1 MAIHIP
7 GLIGIIVFYLLILA
21 IGIIAGRKKNKK
33 GDSDEMLVAGRN
45 LGFFVAV
52 MTNTATMVGGA
63 YINGTAEVM
72 GRDGL
77 VWCFAPVGFCIGII
91 IAALF
96 YAPKAREKKYTTI
109 FDLLQEKYGKRIGG
123 LLFINELLADVF
135 WESAILSA
143 LGSTL
148 HIILGIDMSTA
159 VIVSACV
166 AVFYTFFG
174 GLYSVAYTDVAQLF
188 LISIGL
194 LLIIP
199 FAWTNPAVDMSR
211 IKDNWK
217 GSLEPKFTGVYI
229 DMWLIT
235 IGGCFTWQAFYQRVL
250 ACKTTR
256 MARDAVLVSSFLAL
270 LMGVP
275 PALAGVIGAAT
286 DWNQT
291 MYNGNPELSTE
302 EWSYVL
308 PMVLAYLCPM
318 AVSVFGLGAISAAVM
333 SSADSI
339 VLATGSVISHNLYK
353 NCFRPKATQRELTW
367 VLRVSIFL
375 TGILGTVIAI
385 AVKSVYGLF
394 ILCVDIMYV
403 IQMPELT
410 CALWFEK
417 ANGYGSLVGFVVGLL
432 LRILGGEPI
441 LSFPAVIKYPW
452 YDPVDGQLFP
462 HKTFAMLVCVITI
475 IGVSLLTDYVFTNNK
490 IDKKFDIFNC
500 FQEKMIEGKEE
511 SHRNAVELKS
521 DEVFDEKQEES
532 EAFFKT

>member
-7 GLIGIIVFYLLILA
+7 GLIGIIVFYLLILV
-21 IGIIAGRKKNKK
+21 IGLIAGRKKNKT
-33 GDSDEMLVAGRN
+33 GDTDELLLAGRN

-52 MTNTATMVGGA
+52 MTYTATLVGGA

-77 VWCFAPVGFCIGII
+77 IWCVAPVGFTIGII
-91 IAALF
+91 IAALV
-96 YAPKAREKKYTTI
+96 YVPKAREKKYTTL
-109 FDLLQEKYGKRIGG
+109 FDILQDKYGKRIGG
-123 LLFINELLADVF
+123 LLFFNELLADVF

-143 LGSTL
+143 LGTTL

-159 VIVSACV
+159 VVVSACV

-174 GLYSVAYTDVAQLF
+174 GLYSVAYTDIAQFF
-188 LISIGL
+188 LMSLGL
-194 LLIIP
+194 ILIIP

-211 IKDNWK
+211 IKDKWK
-217 GSLEPKFTGVYI
+217 GSLEPRQIGVYI
-229 DMWLIT
+229 DLWLLT
-235 IGGCFTWQAFYQRVL
+235 IGGCFTWQGFYQRVH

-256 MARDAVLVSSFLAL
+256 IARDSVLVSAVLAL

-275 PALAGVIGAAT
+275 PAIAGVIGAAT

-291 MYNGNPELSTE
+291 MYSGNPELSQE

-318 AVSVFGLGAISAAVM
+318 VVSVFGLGAVSAAVM

-339 VLATGSVISHNLYK
+339 VLAAGSVISHNLYK
-353 NCFRPKATQRELTW
+353 NCFRPKASQRELTW
-367 VLRVSIFL
+367 VLRISIVL
-375 TGILGTVIAI
+375 TGLLGAVIAI

-394 ILCVDIMYV
+394 ILCVDAMYV

-432 LRILGGEPI
+432 LRILGGEPV
-441 LSFPAVIKYPW
+441 LSLPAVIKYPW
-452 YDPVDGQLFP
+452 YDPLAGQLFP
-462 HKTFAMLVCVITI
+462 HKTFAMMCCFITI
-475 IGVSLLTDYVFTNNK
+475 IAVSFLTDYVFTNEK
-490 IDKKFDIFNC
+490 VDKKFDIFNC
-500 FQEKMIEGKEE
+500 FQQNKIKQKDK
-511 SHRNAVELKS
+511 HQNNAFQSKT
-521 DEVFDEKQEES
+521 DDIFDDKQEELD
-532 EAFFKT
+532 AFIKT